1 MPFPGRRLHVIG
13 DTCSC
18 LWQPN
23 IHVLL
28 IRSLP
33 LGLARFLDVGSS
45 DQLASMSFAQK
56 ALSIGTLAV
65 VGVAASASA
74 QSTLNGAGATF
85 PAPFYQRAFAGLA
98 GKGVQVNY
106 QSVGSGAGVRQ
117 YVAGTVDFGAT
128 DEPIK
133 ASEAAKVKR
142 GVVQF
147 PAVGG
152 TIAIGYNKP
161 DCKGLK
167 LTQKQLVDIF
177 LGEIKTWDQLKCG
190 KGKIN
195 VAHRSDGSGTT
206 FAFTNSLSTFSS
218 EWKSKVGEGK
228 SVKWP
233 VGVGGKGNEGVA
245 GLVSNTPGA
254 IGYINQSFVK
264 GPIKAAALQNKDG
277 NFVMP
282 NLASGA
288 AALNNIRLNDQLAG
302 EDPNPAGAKSYPIS
316 TLTWILAYEKGN
328 GLKAGEIRKAML
340 HLLGPAQNDADELGY
355 VPLKGDILKRAKA
368 AVAKIGA

>member
-1 MPFPGRRLHVIG
+1 M
-13 DTCSC
+13 T
-18 LWQPN
+18 
-23 IHVLL
+23 
-28 IRSLP
+28 
-33 LGLARFLDVGSS
+33 
-45 DQLASMSFAQK
+45 FAKK
-56 ALSIGTLAV
+56 ALSIGILSSL
-65 VGVAASASA
+65 GVAGAAIA
-74 QSTLNGAGATF
+74 QTAINGAGASF
-85 PAPFYQRAFAGLA
+85 PAPFYQRAFAGAA
-98 GKGVQVNY
+98 GLGIKVNY

-117 YVAGTVDFGAT
+117 YVAGSVDFGAT

-152 TIAIGYNKP
+152 TIAVAFNKA

-167 LTQKQLVDIF
+167 LTQKQVVDIF

-190 KGKIN
+190 KGKIT

-206 FAFTNSLSTFSS
+206 FAFTNSLSAFSS

-245 GLVSNTPGA
+245 GVISNTPGA
-254 IGYINQSFVK
+254 IGYISQAFVR
-264 GPIKAAALQNKDG
+264 GPIKAAAVQNKAG
-277 NFVMP
+277 KFVMP
-282 NLASGA
+282 TLAGGA
-288 AALNNIRLNDQLAG
+288 AALNNITLDSRLAG
-302 EDPNPAGAKSYPIS
+302 EDPNPAGDKSYPIT
-316 TLTWILAYEKGN
+316 TLTWILAYQEGN
-328 GLKAGEIRKAML
+328 SLKAGPIRKAML
-340 HLLGPAQNDADELGY
+340 YLLGPAQNQADELGY
-355 VPLKGDILKRAKA
+355 VPLKGDILKKAKA

>member
-1 MPFPGRRLHVIG
+1 M
-13 DTCSC
+13 T
-18 LWQPN
+18 
-23 IHVLL
+23 
-28 IRSLP
+28 
-33 LGLARFLDVGSS
+33 
-45 DQLASMSFAQK
+45 FAKK
-56 ALSIGTLAV
+56 ALSIGILSSL
-65 VGVAASASA
+65 GVAGAAIA
-74 QSTLNGAGATF
+74 QTAINGAGATF
-85 PAPFYQRAFAGLA
+85 PAPFYQRAFAGA
-98 GKGVQVNY
+98 AAQGIKVNY

-152 TIAIGYNKP
+152 TIAVAFNKA

-167 LTQKQLVDIF
+167 LTQKQVVDIF

-190 KGKIN
+190 KGKIT

-206 FAFTNSLSTFSS
+206 FAFTNSLSAFSS

-245 GLVSNTPGA
+245 GVITNTPGA
-254 IGYINQSFVK
+254 IGYINQAFVR
-264 GPIKAAALQNKDG
+264 GPIKAAAVQNKAG
-277 NFVMP
+277 KFVLP
-282 NLASGA
+282 TLAGGA
-288 AALNNIRLNDQLAG
+288 AALNNIQLDSRLAG
-302 EDPNPAGAKSYPIS
+302 EDPNPAGDKSYPIT
-316 TLTWILAYEKGN
+316 TLTWILAYQDGN
-328 GLKAGEIRKAML
+328 SLKAGPIRKAML
-340 HLLGPAQNDADELGY
+340 YLLGPAQNQADELGY
-355 VPLKGDILKRAKA
+355 VPLKGDILKKAKA